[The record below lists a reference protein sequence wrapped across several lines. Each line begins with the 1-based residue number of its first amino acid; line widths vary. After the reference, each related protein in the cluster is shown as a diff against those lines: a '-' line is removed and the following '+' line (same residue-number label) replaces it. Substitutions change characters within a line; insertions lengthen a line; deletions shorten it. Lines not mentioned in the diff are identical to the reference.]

1 MKDQRNV
8 LLAVVLSTCIL
19 LGYQWLF
26 AGKDAAQQ
34 PQQTA
39 QQATTSS
46 TGAPAAPSNLSAG
59 SIGASTGT
67 PVDVVQDRSVI
78 LTKTKRVSIKNGHL
92 VGSIDLKGARFDDI
106 TLSQYKETI
115 EEDSPNVSLLSPEG
129 TAKPYFAEFG
139 WSVADSSIKVPGPDS
154 QWSASSSELT
164 PSTPVELRWDNGQGI
179 TFVRIISVDDKYVFT
194 INQRVENNSNQPLTL
209 YPYGLVARVGL
220 PKLQGYA
227 VLHEGPLG
235 VLDGTLK
242 EESYDSVKKETHQ
255 YDSTGGWVGITD
267 KYWLTALLFDQK
279 TPVHAKFFSRNI
291 GGRER
296 YQVDYLGNA
305 VTVGAGQSQ
314 EITNRIFI
322 GAKEIYTI
330 TGYEEKYGIE
340 KFDLSIDFGWF
351 YFLTKPFFFI
361 LDYLYGIFGNF
372 GLAILGFV
380 FLLRLVMFPLA
391 NKSYRSMNAMKR
403 VQPEIKKLQER
414 YANDKT
420 RQQQE
425 MMALYK
431 REKANPMSGCLPM
444 LIQIP
449 VFFAL
454 YKVLFISIEMRHA
467 PFYGWIKDLS
477 APDPTNVFTAFGLI
491 PWTPPE
497 MLHLGIWPILMGLSM
512 WLLQKMSPAPA
523 DPTQAKIMMFLPVM
537 FTFMLGRFAAGL
549 VIYWALSN
557 VLSIAQQYALLKM
570 DNSKREAAEAEK
582 AAAKAAARTGKDK
595 N

>member
-8 LLAVVLSTCIL
+8 ILAVVLSTCIL

-26 AGKDAAQQ
+26 AGKDAAKQAQQ
-34 PQQTA
+34 AA

-59 SIGASTGT
+59 SIGAPTGT

-78 LTKTKRVSIKNGHL
+78 LNKTQRVFIKNENL

-139 WSVADSSIKVPGPDS
+139 WSVADSAIKVPGPDS
-154 QWSASSSELT
+154 QWTASSSELT

-194 INQRVENNSNQPLTL
+194 INQRVENKSNQPLTL

-242 EESYDSVKKETHQ
+242 EESYDSLKDETHQ
-255 YDSTGGWVGITD
+255 FDSTGGWVGITD

-279 TPVHAKFFSRNI
+279 TPVHAKFFARNV
-291 GGRER
+291 GGRDR

-557 VLSIAQQYALLKM
+557 VLSIAQQYALLKL